1 MKTIETKINKP
12 AIAAFALAAA
22 LFASGSQAAT
32 LCSDYTAPNNH
43 PGGLSVTD
51 VTFRGQDADDC
62 YGVIAAGQG
71 GNVTGTNVWDTT
83 GWLELANDTNT
94 SSTVNGIKFTL
105 TADIG
110 ENGQSTPG
118 DWLLSWSLVPG
129 EQPGFDLTM
138 DIVANFKASN
148 QSASYLFE
156 DEKFTANPLS
166 GTGTFKIAYNA
177 NNQGITPA
185 LSNMSIWYA
194 NASHTEPE
202 NGGGG
207 PGGGQ
212 VPEPHLILLMGI
224 GLLGF
229 GATKFRKTTKA

>member
-1 MKTIETKINKP
+1 MKTIETKVNRP

-22 LFASGSQAAT
+22 LFAGGSQAAT
-32 LCSDYTAPNNH
+32 LCSSYPDGTNTTH
-43 PGGLSVTD
+43 PGGLSVED
-51 VTFRGQDADDC
+51 VTFRGQNADDC
-62 YGVIAAGQG
+62 YGVIKTGQG
-71 GNVTGTNVWDTT
+71 GNVNGSNVWATT
-83 GWLELANDTNT
+83 GWLELANDTGT

-110 ENGQSTPG
+110 QNGQQSPG
-118 DWLLSWSLVPG
+118 DWILSWSLVPG

-138 DIVANFKASN
+138 DIVANFKASQ

-166 GTGTFKIAYNA
+166 GEGTFKISYK
-177 NNQGITPA
+177 NNGGQFPG
-185 LSNMSIWYA
+185 LSNMSIWYQDPKWT
-194 NASHTEPE
+194 NPE
-202 NGGGG
+202 NGGG
-207 PGGGQ
+207 PGGQ

-229 GATKFRKTTKA
+229 GVTKFRKTTNP